1 MAEKLKVISPYN
13 LDLIEE
19 IPMHTASDV
28 EKTITKA
35 KAIFDDRSKWIP
47 KHERVQILE
56 RAKDIMSNQIEE
68 LTIVAA
74 EEGGKPYVDSE
85 VEVKRAIN
93 GLQIA
98 IEEIGHFAG
107 EEIPMGQNASSTNR
121 MAFTRKEPIGVV
133 SSISAFNHPLNLIV
147 HQTIPALAV
156 GAPVVVKPALT
167 TPRSCIRMIEIL
179 KEAGLPDG
187 HCEYLITSNEDSEKL
202 VTDPR
207 INFLSFIGSAKVG
220 WYLNS
225 KVSPGTRVALEHGG
239 AAPAIVGPD
248 ADIEEI
254 LPPLMKGGFYH
265 SGQVCVSVQRVIA
278 HKDIAEK
285 LANAM
290 ANASKELVVGD
301 PVAKETECGPL
312 ILPREVDR
320 VESWVNE
327 AVDQGAKLLSG
338 GKRISDTLYAPTI
351 LLDPPK
357 DAKVSTQEI
366 FGPVVCIY
374 SYEKIDEAIDFANA
388 LPYAFQASVFTNDLE
403 LALDASNRINA
414 AAVMINDHTAFRVDW
429 MPFGGRDESGLGMGG
444 IKYSMEDM
452 SREKMLVFKSK
463 HL

>member
-338 GKRISDTLYAPTI
+338 GRRISDTLYAPTI

-374 SYEKIDEAIDFANA
+374 SYEKIDEAIGFANA